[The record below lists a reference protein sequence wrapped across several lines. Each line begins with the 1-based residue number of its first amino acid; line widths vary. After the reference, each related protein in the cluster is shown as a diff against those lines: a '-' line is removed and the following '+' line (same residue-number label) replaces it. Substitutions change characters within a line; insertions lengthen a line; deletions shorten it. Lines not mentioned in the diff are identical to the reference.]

1 MKAGTPVIP
10 AAVSTPLAL
19 PLISTIITAPT
30 ATRVEPTARSMP
42 PEMITKAMPRATMP
56 TGALLRRML
65 IQFLPQLENQSPKV
79 G

>member
-1 MKAGTPVIP
+1 MTPT
-10 AAVSTPLAL
+10 AVSTPFAL
-19 PLISTIITAPT
+19 PLMSTIMIAPT

-42 PEMITKAMPRATMP
+42 PEMITKVMPKATTP

-65 IQFLPQLENQSPKV
+65 IQFLPQLANHVPKS